1 MLYLGEIALTCN
13 EKNDNLFVNK
23 KGKIY
28 NQPQIREQP
37 YWLKV
42 TLEAVVYFHTL
53 MGACKIVK
61 TQAKRKNDSASIKEK
76 VEKIKKEVG
85 KVIVGQEEMIE
96 YIIVALLSDGH
107 ILLEG
112 YPGLGK
118 TVMVK
123 TIARVLDAKFQ
134 RVQFTPD
141 LIPGDITGFE
151 MWDPE
156 SRKSRIQK
164 GPVFTNLLLADEI
177 NRAPAKVQ
185 SALLEAMQEKQVT
198 IGRETY
204 YLEKL
209 FLVLATQN
217 PIEISGTYLLPEA
230 EIDRFMFKLKVQYPT
245 YGNEREIT
253 ERQIR
258 DDDIELDAVLTQKE
272 LLVLRHTIAESLPL
286 QEESAI
292 VRYITRL
299 VRATRPEEG
308 NGESRNL
315 VLYGASPRASI
326 ALAKASRVYAFIHGE
341 DMVLPEHVHKMA
353 YPVLRHRV
361 ILTHEAESQ
370 GIDADAIIDKILH
383 RVPILE

>member
-1 MLYLGEIALTCN
+1 
-13 EKNDNLFVNK
+13 
-23 KGKIY
+23 
-28 NQPQIREQP
+28 
-37 YWLKV
+37 
-42 TLEAVVYFHTL
+42 
-53 MGACKIVK
+53 VK
-61 TQAKRKNDSASIKEK
+61 TRTKTILHDREFLTET
-76 VEKIKKEVG
+76 VEKIKREVG

-96 YIIVALLSDGH
+96 TIIVALLSDGH

-118 TVMVK
+118 TITVK
-123 TIARVLDAKFQ
+123 TVARVLDAKFQ

-156 SRKSRIQK
+156 TRKSRIQK

-204 YLEKL
+204 PLEKL

-230 EIDRFMFKLKVQYPT
+230 EIDRFMFKLKVRYPS
-245 YGNEREIT
+245 YGDEREIT

-258 DDDIELDAVLTQKE
+258 DEEAALGFVLSPKE
-272 LLVLRHTIAESLPL
+272 VISLRHTIAEWLPL
-286 QEESAI
+286 HETSVI
-292 VRYITRL
+292 VKYITRL
-299 VRATRPEEG
+299 VRTTRPEEG
-308 NGESRNL
+308 NCEFGNL
-315 VLYGASPRASI
+315 VMYGASPRASI
-326 ALAKASRVYAFIHGE
+326 ALAKASRVYAFIRGDE
-341 DMVLPEHVHKMA
+341 MVLPEHVHKMA
-353 YPVLRHRV
+353 YPVLRHRI

-370 GIDADAIIDKILH
+370 GIDSDDIIEKILH